1 MMDRQSGMPQS
12 SHPTI
17 RSLARSLGLSR
28 TTVSYALNGRGR
40 VGSRTAELVRRAAE
54 AAGYKANPLTAT
66 VLGQIRRSSG
76 ASFHGT
82 IAMLDLFEP
91 VHWPHGPFPREMV
104 AGAKQRAL
112 EMGFSVEE
120 FVVGAGHLTVP
131 RLDTIL
137 QSRGINAIVVLPT
150 WQSQDLSALDWS
162 RYAAINTDYLPSGPA
177 LHSVCCEHYESM
189 LMLLEKLRE
198 LGYRRPGL
206 LVEKGRAERVQY
218 RQLAALS
225 AFRSLHPECEA
236 VPPLITEQPP
246 RCAEDFAPWFKKH
259 RPDVLLTHVVESKTW
274 LESCER
280 KPGETGFVL
289 LNLIL
294 KTFPC
299 SGLDLQPRVLGA
311 RAVELVIGQ
320 LLRNELGVPSWPSKT
335 TVLARWVEGPT
346 TREKR

>member
-1 MMDRQSGMPQS
+1 MPQPT
-12 SHPTI
+12 HPTI

-40 VGSRTAELVRRAAE
+40 VGGRTAERVRRAAAE
-54 AAGYKANPLTAT
+54 AGYKANPLTAT

-76 ASFHGT
+76 TSFRGT
-82 IAMLDLFEP
+82 IAMLDVFEP

-104 AGAKQRAL
+104 QGARQRAK

-120 FVVGAGHLTVP
+120 FVVGPQFLTLP
-131 RLDTIL
+131 RLDTVL
-137 QSRGINAIVVLPT
+137 QSRGIHAIVILPT
-150 WQSQDLSALDWS
+150 WQKQDLSALDWS

-206 LVEKGRAERVQY
+206 VLERGRAERVQN

-225 AFRSLHPECEA
+225 VFQATRSELEP
-236 VPPLITEQPP
+236 VPPLLTEQPP
-246 RCAEDFAPWFKKH
+246 RFAEDFSPWFRKH
-259 RPDVLLTHVVESKTW
+259 RPDVVLSHLAESKSW
-274 LESCER
+274 IDACER
-280 KPGETGFVL
+280 KKDRTGFVL

-299 SGLDLQPRVLGA
+299 SGLDLQPGVLGA
-311 RAVELVIGQ
+311 RATELVVGQ
-320 LLRNELGVPSWPSKT
+320 LLRNELGVPPWPSKT
-335 TVLARWVEGPT
+335 TVSARWVEGPT
-346 TREKR
+346 TRGSVKP